1 MPTSIVLIPIQPF
14 IRHLFIIIHFFSPFR
29 LTLFHL
35 THQLFP
41 EASSYLQFSISFIWL
56 IFQVEQHSLLIFINY
71 LSSMLT
77 LASTHLFCLYF
88 IHINSSIWS
97 KLNSFIEIF
106 ALNQKVIL
114 MLFFCLL
121 IIGKVF
127 ILAFSFFAS
136 ISSPFH
142 FMLSN
147 GGLQMLL
154 KMFTLPTLNFYF
166 ASITLNDA
174 LFLQYQVFFYPVLSI
189 NSIFLI

>member
-1 MPTSIVLIPIQPF
+1 M
-14 IRHLFIIIHFFSPFR
+14 IINFFSPFR
-29 LTLFHL
+29 FTLFHL
-35 THQLFP
+35 TNQLFT
-41 EASSYLQFSISFIWL
+41 EASSYLRFSISFIWL

-71 LSSMLT
+71 LFSMPT
-77 LASTHLFCLYF
+77 LASRHLFCLYF

-97 KLNSFIEIF
+97 MLNSFIETF
-106 ALNQKVIL
+106 VLNRKAIL

-127 ILAFSFFAS
+127 IQVFSFFAS

-147 GGLQMLL
+147 GGLQMPL
-154 KMFTLPTLNFYF
+154 KMSTLLTLSSYF

-174 LFLQYQVFFYPVLSI
+174 LFLQYQVFFYPVCWL
-189 NSIFLI
+189 NSKFLI